1 MEQRSIAEI
10 GVCTLIIIICAVI
23 LWQAAK
29 LPPGSFEPLG
39 SAPVPQATAG
49 IVICCCL
56 IVIVRAIVQIRRQPP
71 RAHHVRDELTGR
83 SPRNA
88 IVMLGGTLAYVG
100 LLQLGML
107 SFGVL
112 TFAFLLLLI
121 MTLNRFSKSSL
132 LPATITAALFG
143 FGIEFLFTRV
153 FVVDLPV

>member
-1 MEQRSIAEI
+1 MEQRTIAEI
-10 GVCTLIIIICAVI
+10 GVCSLIIIICALI

-49 IVICCCL
+49 IVIGCCL
-56 IVIVRAIVQIRRQPP
+56 IVMVKAIIKIRRHHSL
-71 RAHHVRDELTGR
+71 AHHVRDELIGR
-83 SPRNA
+83 SPWNA
-88 IVMLGGTLAYVG
+88 IYILGGTLAYVA
-100 LLQLGML
+100 LLQLGKL

-121 MTLNRFSKSSL
+121 LTLNRFRRHSL